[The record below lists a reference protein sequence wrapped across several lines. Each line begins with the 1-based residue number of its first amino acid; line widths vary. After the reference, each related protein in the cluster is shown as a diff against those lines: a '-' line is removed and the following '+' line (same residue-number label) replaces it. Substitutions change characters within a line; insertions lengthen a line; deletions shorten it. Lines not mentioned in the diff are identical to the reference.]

1 MADTRMCLLP
11 LAPRHDTHDHPLC
24 FWFYSS
30 LWVPLNLVL
39 FAFVP
44 LGFAEANLGIGVI
57 VDDCACGYMYYRSL

>member
-1 MADTRMCLLP
+1 MITP
-11 LAPRHDTHDHPLC
+11 FC

-30 LWVPLNLVL
+30 LWVILNLVL

-44 LGFAEANLGIGVI
+44 LGFAGESGVI